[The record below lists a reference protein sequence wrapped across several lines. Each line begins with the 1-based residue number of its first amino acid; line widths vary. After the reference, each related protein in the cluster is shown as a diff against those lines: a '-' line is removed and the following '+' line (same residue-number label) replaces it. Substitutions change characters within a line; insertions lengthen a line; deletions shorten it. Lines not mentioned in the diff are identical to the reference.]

1 MKYDMNAHLPQQVEN
16 LLNGFAQGD
25 AALLERIKT
34 NIKDIVQDKTF
45 LKDMDDYDKRK
56 LEKITEL
63 MNKAKDAIKT
73 MVETKNPDE
82 LFVDAQGILND
93 LTTALGTIEGEYW
106 DTIKS
111 YVIGWMK
118 QLEMKEEE

>member
-1 MKYDMNAHLPQQVEN
+1 MNAHLPQQVEN